1 MSITFRIATD
11 ADYRS
16 GPMAQIT
23 APQLGAFQRYLRA
36 EGDRLGIV
44 LLDPD
49 ALDEDYLSYHFEAR
63 ICPLALASV
72 ARVFDHDAD
81 VLAVLEEAQFRGRR
95 VMVYRV
101 DADRSIRMRVAFT
114 SDQGLELNLADG
126 NAYALLE
133 SLGLHPQNV
142 GEIAIAD
149 IRVRII
155 NPAVQRRGHETG
167 VADYIGR
174 LDRLLALG
182 DADATSRLEWA

>member
-11 ADYRS
+11 ADDRS
-16 GPMAQIT
+16 APVAVIT
-23 APQLGAFQRYLRA
+23 APQLGAFQRYLRD

-49 ALDEDYLSYHFEAR
+49 ALADDYLSYHFEAR

-101 DADRSIRMRVAFT
+101 DADRSIRMRVALT
-114 SDQGLELNLADG
+114 SDQGLELYLANG
-126 NAYALLE
+126 NAYTLLE
-133 SLGLHPQNV
+133 SLGLHPHSV

-149 IRVRII
+149 IRARII

-174 LDRLLALG
+174 LHRLLALG